1 MIIIFLKKFKNTFLT
16 PKYSLENLNKFYKS
30 NNFFLRIMSYFFWF
44 IPSSSQFRY
53 WTNAEKHDHGY
64 EKFIEMNDRSE
75 RILKTILEYSN
86 TNDRILDICC
96 NVGRVL
102 NALAH
107 KGYNNLYGFDIN
119 PVAIENFEKQFKYK
133 DKNKVNISVDYAER
147 YLFNQKDDGF
157 DVTYSLGA
165 SLELIPSHF
174 DLVYHIS
181 RITKKYHICLINE
194 NGHAYPRFWRY
205 EFKKFFST
213 MDCINV
219 ESNRTLFILKK

>member
-1 MIIIFLKKFKNTFLT
+1 M
-16 PKYSLENLNKFYKS
+16 
-30 NNFFLRIMSYFFWF
+30 
-44 IPSSSQFRY
+44 
-53 WTNAEKHDHGY
+53 
-64 EKFIEMNDRSE
+64 
-75 RILKTILEYSN
+75 
-86 TNDRILDICC
+86 
-96 NVGRVL
+96 
-102 NALAH
+102 
-107 KGYNNLYGFDIN
+107 
-119 PVAIENFEKQFKYK
+119 AIENFEKQFKYK